1 MGLRDG
7 ELEHLFESFYTTKAG
22 GIGTSPAICRSIA
35 ETHGGRIDTGA
46 ESLPVRCFASSS
58 LSNGMIVRVQQL
70 SAPKTA
76 GLKPAAAGAICGGVC
91 AAGMQRPTAVVFR
104 YLLLCAAPRGERG
117 RGDCV

>member
-22 GIGTSPAICRSIA
+22 GIGMSPAICRSIA

-46 ESLPVRCFASSS
+46 ESLPVRCFASPS

-91 AAGMQRPTAVVFR
+91 AAGHAAANSSCFPVSPA
-104 YLLLCAAPRGERG
+104 LCCPPRRAGPG
-117 RGDCV
+117 